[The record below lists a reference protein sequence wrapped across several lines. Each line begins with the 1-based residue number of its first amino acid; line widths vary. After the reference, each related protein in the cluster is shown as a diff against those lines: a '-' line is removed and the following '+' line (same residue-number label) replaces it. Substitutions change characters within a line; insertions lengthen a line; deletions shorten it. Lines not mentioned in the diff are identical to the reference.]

1 MHNYNVDLPSHA
13 VNRGLLR
20 LIDTDWRE
28 TYHFG
33 QTTKMSDTYEFIVNQ
48 SRDFITL
55 IDREYRYAF
64 VNDAYAKTLGKR
76 RDEILD
82 KKVWELWGEDR
93 FENSI
98 REKIDRCL
106 SGEEVHYVEDFRFGS
121 HSRSMHV
128 SFYPYGDRADE
139 VSHVLVFSHDIT
151 RLSEIEGKLADYEYR
166 DPLTGL
172 YNRRSLQELLSK
184 ELDRAKRSKDEGL
197 RGVVFV
203 SLKNFKEINRS
214 LGHEIGD
221 LLLEHSA
228 NRLKETVRSSDM
240 LFRFDGANLVILLTR
255 IARETDLALV
265 AQKLFDAVAV
275 PYTYHGEVIH
285 IYAYLG
291 VSLFPQ
297 DGEDAEGLIRC
308 ANSASVEA
316 ENQGRPFLI
325 YDHELHSA
333 AVQRMTLVSE
343 LQRAFEGQQ
352 LELHFQPIYNVSG
365 KDPQLVG
372 AEALIRWNH
381 PAQGLLSPGAFIELA
396 EQSGLI
402 SLIDKWAL
410 YRIVSYLQEWK
421 VEAPF
426 FISMNMSAAEMKD
439 EYLPE
444 IVQGALTEFG
454 PVDPALLKL
463 ELTETLGME
472 DPATAIEQMKRL
484 QERGTEVWIDDFGT
498 GHSSLG
504 YLKQL
509 PSRVLKLDRFFVSD
523 IEENE
528 EERTYL
534 ASVLQTVRS
543 RGKETVMEGVTTQGQ
558 LEILKELGCTLMQ
571 GYYFARPMPAAELAK
586 LLTS

>member
-1 MHNYNVDLPSHA
+1 MK
-13 VNRGLLR
+13 
-20 LIDTDWRE
+20 E
-28 TYHFG
+28 
-33 QTTKMSDTYEFIVNQ
+33 TYEFIVNQ

-55 IDREYRYAF
+55 IDREYRYVF
-64 VNDAYAKTLGKR
+64 VNDAYAKTLGKQR
-76 RDEILD
+76 EEILD
-82 KKVWELWGEDR
+82 KKVWELWGQER
-93 FENSI
+93 FDNSI
-98 REKIDRCL
+98 KEKIDRCL
-106 SGEEVHYVEDFRFGS
+106 SGEEVHYVEDFHFGS
-121 HSRSMHV
+121 HNKSMHV
-128 SFYPYGDRADE
+128 SFYPYGEQPDE

-151 RLSEIEGKLADYEYR
+151 RLSEVEGKLADYEYR

-172 YNRRSLQELLSK
+172 YNRRSLEELLSK
-184 ELDRAKRSKDEGL
+184 ELDRARRSEGENL

-203 SLKNFKEINRS
+203 SLKNFKEINRGF
-214 LGHEIGD
+214 GHHIGD

-228 NRLKETVRSSDM
+228 NRLKETLRSSDM
-240 LFRFDGANLVILLTR
+240 LFRFDGTNLVILLTR
-255 IARETDLALV
+255 IARDTDLAMV

-275 PYTYHGEVIH
+275 PYTYRGEVLH

-291 VSLFPQ
+291 LSLFPQ
-297 DGEDAEGLIRC
+297 DAEDAEGLIRC

-325 YDHELHSA
+325 YDHDLHA
-333 AVQRMTLVSE
+333 MAVRRMTLVSE
-343 LQRAFEGQQ
+343 LQRAFEGNQ
-352 LELHFQPIYNVSG
+352 LELHFQPIYDVSEEE
-365 KDPQLVG
+365 PQLVG

-381 PAQGLLSPGAFIELA
+381 PEQGRLSPGAFIELA
-396 EQSGLI
+396 EQSGLV

-421 VEAPF
+421 VEPPF
-426 FISMNMSAAEMKD
+426 FVSMNISAAEMKD

-444 IVQGALTEFG
+444 IIQGALTEFG

-472 DPATAIEQMKRL
+472 DPASSIEQMKRL
-484 QERGTEVWIDDFGT
+484 QEAGTEVWIDDFGT

-509 PSRVLKLDRFFVSD
+509 PSRVLKLDRFFVTD

-528 EERTYL
+528 QERAYL

-543 RGKETVMEGVTTQGQ
+543 RGKEVVMEGVTTSGQ
-558 LEILKELGCTLMQ
+558 IEILKELGCTLMQ
-571 GYYFARPMPAAELAK
+571 GYYFARPMPATELGTLIGA
-586 LLTS
+586 